1 MKKNRVNVT
10 TKAMLANMVDVVSRE
25 TGLDM
30 FVTKQEDTDFEL
42 KAENRIVTTGSRKY
56 LYNFLKDLRVIY
68 PLIEKGNVNK

>member
-1 MKKNRVNVT
+1 
-10 TKAMLANMVDVVSRE
+10 MVDVVSRE

>member
-10 TKAMLANMVDVVSRE
+10 TKAMLAGMVDVVSSE

-30 FVTKQEDTDFEL
+30 FVTKKEDTDFEL

>member
-10 TKAMLANMVDVVSRE
+10 TKAMLASMVDVVSRE

-42 KAENRIVTTGSRKY
+42 KAENRVVTTGSRKY

-68 PLIEKGNVNK
+68 PLIQKGSMNK

>member
-10 TKAMLANMVDVVSRE
+10 TKAMLASMVDVVSCE

-30 FVTKQEDTDFEL
+30 LVTKQEDTDFEL

>member
-10 TKAMLANMVDVVSRE
+10 TKAMLASMVDVVSHE

-42 KAENRIVTTGSRKY
+42 KVENRIVTTGSRKY

-68 PLIEKGNVNK
+68 PLIEKGSMNK

>member
-10 TKAMLANMVDVVSRE
+10 TKAMLASMVDVVSRE

>member
-10 TKAMLANMVDVVSRE
+10 TKAMLASMVDVVSRE
-25 TGLDM
+25 SGLGMID
-30 FVTKQEDTDFEL
+30 TKQEDTDFEL

>member
-10 TKAMLANMVDVVSRE
+10 TKAMLASMVDVVSRE

-42 KAENRIVTTGSRKY
+42 KVENRIVTTGSRKY

>member
-10 TKAMLANMVDVVSRE
+10 TKAMLASMVDVVSRE
-25 TGLDM
+25 TGLDIL
-30 FVTKQEDTDFEL
+30 VTKQEDTDFEL

>member
-10 TKAMLANMVDVVSRE
+10 TKAMLASMVDIVSRE
-25 TGLDM
+25 TAIDI

-42 KAENRIVTTGSRKY
+42 KVGNRIVTTGTRKY

-68 PLIEKGNVNK
+68 PLMQKGSMNK

>member
-10 TKAMLANMVDVVSRE
+10 TKAMLASMVDVVSRE

-30 FVTKQEDTDFEL
+30 IVTKQEDTDFEL